1 MPSSSSGVKNEQ
13 PFLTAKILCCLLASM
28 NRSGLY
34 VHQSYMDKVRAEDSD
49 TDKLTAALI
58 LRLLIVG
65 RKTLHRHKAEQ
76 LEGGHLQEMGDVL
89 N

>member
-1 MPSSSSGVKNEQ
+1 
-13 PFLTAKILCCLLASM
+13 
-28 NRSGLY
+28 
-34 VHQSYMDKVRAEDSD
+34 MDKVRAEDSD